1 LGIPTLCKIVSRSFV
16 YKYNYFSSLFINLF
30 LLQQLKADIVF
41 DNVNVD
47 FIPYGEEFQV
57 IGQPRNGKIMGWGAS
72 FVCILNKYK
81 LKLK

>member
-1 LGIPTLCKIVSRSFV
+1 MRNSIAFFV

-41 DNVNVD
+41 DDVYVD

-57 IGQPRNGKIMGWGAS
+57 QGQRNGKIMGWGAS